1 MAEIETSGSE
11 AHQPETNKNEQR
23 REFLKTV
30 GKAVLVTPPA
40 MTILLSTSL
49 DSEAIA
55 ASGGKHHHGKS
66 KKHHYGKSKKRSFLA
81 KLLKLVFSFGRA

>member
-1 MAEIETSGSE
+1 MREIQTSGSE
-11 AHQPETNKNEQR
+11 AQQPETNRNEQR

-55 ASGGKHHHGKS
+55 ASGGKQ
-66 KKHHYGKSKKRSFLA
+66 HYGKSRKHGKKHKFFLA
-81 KLLKLVFSFGRA
+81 KFLKFIFSFRSA